1 MSVMVTI
8 KTNMTNAAIAEKAFR
23 RRFQNVNV
31 SGNKLTC
38 GVKSTRR
45 SYPINITF
53 DLSTCSVNADSD
65 YRAELETVLNEAY
78 AAEEIIDA
86 AEQEGRNWE
95 ESRNEQGELVLEVE
109 YA

>member
-8 KTNMTNAAIAEKAFR
+8 KTQMTSASIAEKAFR

-31 SGNKLTC
+31 SGNSLTC
-38 GVKSTRR
+38 GVKLSRR

-53 DLSTCSVNADSD
+53 DLANMSVKADSD
-65 YRAELETVLNEAY
+65 YRTELETMLDEAY
-78 AAEEIIDA
+78 KAEEIIDA
-86 AEQEGRNWE
+86 AESEGRAWE
-95 ESRNEQGELVLEVE
+95 ETRNEQGDLVLEVE